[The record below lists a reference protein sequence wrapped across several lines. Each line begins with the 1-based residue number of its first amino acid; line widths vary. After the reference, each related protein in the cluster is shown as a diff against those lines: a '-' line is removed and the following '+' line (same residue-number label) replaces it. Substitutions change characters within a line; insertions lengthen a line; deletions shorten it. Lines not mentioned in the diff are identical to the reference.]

1 MRLSLCVIAGN
12 ETAHI
17 KTMLDSFAGVID
29 ELSLVR
35 AIGSQE
41 PDDTEQLARDWCER
55 NAVPLIFSDYR
66 DGVTAK
72 A

>member
-1 MRLSLCVIAGN
+1 MTLSLCVIAGN

-17 KTMLDSFAGVID
+17 KTMLDSFVGVID

-41 PDDTEQLARDWCER
+41 PDDTEQIARDW
-55 NAVPLIFSDYR
+55 
-66 DGVTAK
+66 
-72 A
+72 